1 MSITPIDDR
10 WSVGGSLLAASNQF
24 FFGDEANLNPPLGG
38 YAVVNLRSSY
48 KLTENFEIFALV
60 QNLFDSKY
68 ASYGIYGDPS
78 RTPLPGVPNPTDP
91 RFVSVA
97 PPLAV
102 YGGVRLKL

>member
-1 MSITPIDDR
+1 MGFRFLQIVPMSAT
-10 WSVGGSLLAASNQF
+10 SS
-24 FFGDEANLNPPLGG
+24 ANLTAPLGG

-48 KLTENFEIFALV
+48 KLTDNFEIFALV

-68 ASYGIYGDPS
+68 ATYAIYGDPT

-91 RFVSVA
+91 RFISVA

-102 YGGVRLKL
+102 YGGVRVKL

>member
-1 MSITPIDDR
+1 
-10 WSVGGSLLAASNQF
+10 
-24 FFGDEANLNPPLGG
+24 
-38 YAVVNLRSSY
+38 
-48 KLTENFEIFALV
+48 V

-68 ASYGIYGDPS
+68 ATYGIYGDPT

-102 YGGVRLKL
+102 YGGVRVKL